1 MRNLLIAVAVTAM
14 GLAACSY
21 GPDSPRGFSLPE
33 GNPQRGAELFE
44 QYNCVDCHRVANEP
58 ASDDKTYLLSQPI
71 VLSSKSSRIT
81 TYGELVTS
89 IINPSHKLSPKY
101 PLSLTSSNGESKMR
115 NINDILTV
123 ADLIDLVAYLQP
135 QYEVVPYRMS
145 EYRLY
150 ELRTVPE
157 TH

>member
-1 MRNLLIAVAVTAM
+1 MRNLLIAVAIVAV

-33 GNPQRGAELFE
+33 GDPQRGAELFE
-44 QYNCVDCHRVANEP
+44 KYNCVDCHRVASEP
-58 ASDDKTYLLSQPI
+58 AQDDQTYLLTQPI
-71 VLSSKSSRIT
+71 VLGSKSSRIT

-150 ELRTVPE
+150 ELRTAPE